1 MFSFWQ
7 ASYERND
14 LTQGFEEPWKTLPI
28 CFPCWTCGE
37 FWKRNCLPVINYQQI
52 PPEAEPFS
60 FQESYSITQF
70 NMSLMPVTQCTMYWF
85 VSYVPTVIFHRH
97 IGGFSWLLLCS
108 QNSGVRTPTMGF
120 SDRSRA
126 DEIPSS
132 TDATRCN
139 LTFYTRTIPFLL
151 TTLNSAT
158 LSKASF
164 SIWETV
170 HDFPSR
176 Q

>member
-1 MFSFWQ
+1 MCLFPYRLTHMFSFWQ

-108 QNSGVRTPTMGF
+108 QNSGVRNSHNGVF
-120 SDRSRA
+120 RSFPGRRDPKFNGC
-126 DEIPSS
+126 DEMQF
-132 TDATRCN
+132 N
-139 LTFYTRTIPFLL
+139 FLHPH
-151 TTLNSAT
+151 NSFFT
-158 LSKASF
+158 NHIK
-164 SIWETV
+164 
-170 HDFPSR
+170 
-176 Q
+176 